1 MVRFNIII
9 IVLLALILLNMT
21 IRIIIII
28 SSTPIN
34 NNTLRFGLLTKIVNM
49 AVIVRVLSWPV
60 RVRTH
65 LLGVVIAIAA
75 QAVPSGRVDGHR
87 AQTRIQ
93 CAIAAQVV

>member
-9 IVLLALILLNMT
+9 IRVLLALVLLSMT
-21 IRIIIII
+21 IRIIIIR
-28 SSTPIN
+28 TPIN
-34 NNTLRFGLLTKIVNM
+34 NNTLRFGLLTKVINM
-49 AVIVRVLSWPV
+49 AIIVRVLSSPV

-75 QAVPSGRVDGHR
+75 QVIPGRRVDGHR

-93 CAIAAQVV
+93 CAIAAQII

>member
-28 SSTPIN
+28 TPIN

-49 AVIVRVLSWPV
+49 AVIVRVLTSPTAI
-60 RVRTH
+60 RTH

-75 QAVPSGRVDGHR
+75 QAVPSRRVDGHR

-93 CAIAAQVV
+93 CTIAAQII